1 MTDSEQGGRVK
12 PNPKSVRDINDRVR
26 SSGFARPYNAIGEV
40 YYGIDHRN
48 AGSSFQKNTDHQ
60 GLTLFTR
67 PRLNLSYNNVRADRV
82 LMPLLTQDPLSK
94 YRAIGAMLDPR
105 FEGTSDLVD
114 PRQAFMPLLSN
125 TLISLSG
132 FPDVTLNTYTSTEGM
147 RKEAYSMVDDV
158 AEINNTYDIT
168 ATFANIKGDPIT
180 DLFYLWARYQGNVY
194 SGIMDP
200 YPEMIIMN
208 EIDYQ
213 TRIWRLILDSTK
225 RYVKKIGCANA
236 AFPLASPLGASF
248 NYSNDKPY
256 SDENDQISIPFRCIG
271 AEYQDPILYAE
282 FNRTVVDRNP
292 AMRDGTRQD
301 SYRKLKPNELNAN
314 NFQGYP
320 RIEPTTKELEWWVPT
335 VGVDPRV
342 SSNDSRGLVE
352 DSKWASNLNRNDN
365 NFV

>member
-1 MTDSEQGGRVK
+1 MTDSEQDTRPR
-12 PNPKSVRDINDRVR
+12 PNPKSVKTINDRVK
-26 SSGFARPYNAIGEV
+26 SSGFARPFNSIGDV

-82 LMPLLTQDPLSK
+82 LMPL
-94 YRAIGAMLDPR
+94 
-105 FEGTSDLVD
+105 VD

-125 TLISLSG
+125 TLLSVSG
-132 FPDVTLNTYTSTEGM
+132 FPDITLNTYTSTEGM
-147 RKEAYSMVDDV
+147 RKEAFSMVDDV
-158 AEINNTYDIT
+158 AEINNTYDVT

-180 DLFYLWARYQGNVY
+180 DLFYLWCRYQGNVY

-200 YPEMIIMN
+200 YPEMIVMN

-225 RYVKKIGCANA
+225 RFVKKIGCANA

-256 SDENDQISIPFRCIG
+256 NDENDQISIPFRCIG

-292 AMRDGTRQD
+292 AMEDGVRQY
-301 SYRKLKPNELNAN
+301 SLRKLKSNELTSN

-320 RIEPTTKELEWWVPT
+320 RIEPTTKELEWWVPAAPIAMN
-335 VGVDPRV
+335 G
-342 SSNDSRGLVE
+342 
-352 DSKWASNLNRNDN
+352 NLRNTTA
-365 NFV
+365 